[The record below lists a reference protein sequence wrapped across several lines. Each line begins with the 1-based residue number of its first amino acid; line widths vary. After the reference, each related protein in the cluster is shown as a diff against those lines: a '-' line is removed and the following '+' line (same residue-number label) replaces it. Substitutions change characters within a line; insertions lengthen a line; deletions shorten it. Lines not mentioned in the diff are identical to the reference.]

1 VTPQFRPQFRAAI
14 VFDLDG
20 TLYRGNEPY
29 RYYAREISRTLPVAE
44 REHYLAAMEAYLCQE
59 SSIEASDGWEAAVV
73 LAGRPRGASMA
84 YADAFAATRR
94 YMTTSECQLEVPKG
108 LGDLL
113 VELRDRV
120 RLVLASNTPAA
131 FVFPLLAR
139 LEALYWFHEISCQSE
154 KPDRFAGR
162 LKGVSATLEI
172 PLDHV
177 MSVGDHF
184 VNDIRPAVEL
194 GCATAYIDPYGI
206 GPKHVA
212 AFHAATVEEVLDPLR
227 LWVKEKEEA

>member
-20 TLYRGNEPY
+20 T
-29 RYYAREISRTLPVAE
+29 
-44 REHYLAAMEAYLCQE
+44 
-59 SSIEASDGWEAAVV
+59 
-73 LAGRPRGASMA
+73 
-84 YADAFAATRR
+84 F
-94 YMTTSECQLEVPKG
+94 
-108 LGDLL
+108 
-113 VELRDRV
+113 
-120 RLVLASNTPAA
+120 RL
-131 FVFPLLAR
+131 
-139 LEALYWFHEISCQSE
+139 
-154 KPDRFAGR
+154 D
-162 LKGVSATLEI
+162 
-172 PLDHV
+172 DV

-194 GCATAYIDPYGI
+194 GCATAYMDPYGI